1 MIPTS
6 SFGVARCKNQKMEN
20 EEILKRIQR
29 NAVRADEIVQF
40 IRKELPCLQNAAA
53 KIKEEKLSKEIQ
65 EKNLQLKKELE
76 FWKNRVVELESM
88 LGITQYPLPSESNKV
103 NIVAKETNNKP
114 PEKVTT
120 ESAPKSASTSK
131 NIEPEMIKKDSN
143 QAKKEPT
150 APKKE
155 KAQKPAKAEKQP
167 AEENKEVNVS
177 RLDLRIGR
185 ILNAKKHPDAESLY
199 VEEIDVEEDKPRTV
213 VSGLVK
219 FVPLEEMQNRMVVV
233 LCNLKPAKMRGITS
247 EAMVMC
253 ASTPE
258 KVEILTPPPGCV
270 PGDKVVCDEYPGVP
284 DILLP
289 PKKKIFEQVAPD
301 LKTDSNCNATYKSAP
316 LKVVDKGVVKSTTLT
331 NVQIK

>member
-1 MIPTS
+1 M
-6 SFGVARCKNQKMEN
+6 VN
-20 EEILKRIQR
+20 EEILQRIQQN
-29 NAVRADEIVQF
+29 NAKGEEIIKF
-40 IRKELPCLQNAAA
+40 IQKELPLLQKAAA
-53 KIKEEKLSKEIQ
+53 KVKQEQLTSEIK

-76 FWKNRVVELESM
+76 FWKTRVIELETM
-88 LGITQYPLPSESNKV
+88 TGIKQYPLPSDANKV
-103 NIVAKETNNKP
+103 NSVPKDPVANTP
-114 PEKVTT
+114 TTPAPESASKAAATPKS
-120 ESAPKSASTSK
+120 ESQQSAPKKESSQV
-131 NIEPEMIKKDSN
+131 KKDS
-143 QAKKEPT
+143 A

-155 KAQKPAKAEKQP
+155 KAPKPAKQDKQP

-199 VEEIDVEEDKPRTV
+199 VEEIDVGEEKPRTV

-219 FVPLEEMQNRMVVV
+219 FVPLEEMQNRLVVV

-258 KVEILTPPPGCV
+258 KVEILTPPPGSA
-270 PGDKVVCDEYPGVP
+270 PGDRVICDQYPGEP
-284 DILLP
+284 DSLLN

-301 LKTDSNCNATYKSAP
+301 LKTDGDCNATYKSAP
-316 LKVVDKGVVKSTTLT
+316 LKVADKGVIKSTTLT